1 MVGRWVTN
9 VVFCLLHFK
18 KGWQQLEHLDWV
30 KESANFKWKNPRVL
44 DTAENTEKSLFE
56 SNIKG
61 DWDTLK
67 GRFLTFTL
75 RDHEQI
81 KKFVKD
87 F

>member
-1 MVGRWVTN
+1 M
-9 VVFCLLHFK
+9 
-18 KGWQQLEHLDWV
+18 
-30 KESANFKWKNPRVL
+30 L

-81 KKFVKD
+81 KKFFKD